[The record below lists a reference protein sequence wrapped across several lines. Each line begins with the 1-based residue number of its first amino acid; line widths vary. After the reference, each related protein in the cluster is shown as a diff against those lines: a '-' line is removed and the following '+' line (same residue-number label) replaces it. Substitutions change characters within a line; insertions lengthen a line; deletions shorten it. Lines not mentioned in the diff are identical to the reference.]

1 MKIFFDV
8 NVVLD
13 IAIKRTDKPE
23 VFEKITRSLETGK
36 ITGFITTG
44 LIQTASY
51 FLLKYLDYEKTK
63 EILKVIVPLFQF
75 VEGDGN
81 DVLNALRMNSK
92 DIEDTIFYQIAF
104 SNQIE
109 AIVTSDRDFLKLSNT
124 YLPVVSPEE
133 LVRMLSSD

>member
-23 VFEKITRSLETGK
+23 VFGKITRSLETGK

>member
-81 DVLNALRMNSK
+81 DVLNALRMNPK
-92 DIEDTIFYQIAF
+92 DIEDTIFYQIGF

>member
-92 DIEDTIFYQIAF
+92 DIEDTIFYQIGF